1 MKAER
6 RHELQTNSLALWL
19 RYRAPDLWQK
29 YGTYILLGVVVIAL
43 LAVIIHNRM
52 QKPRLDAERAEAH
65 LANAREVIGQLR
77 GGQIVKLDEA
87 RQARNFIKQ
96 AMEAS
101 SKPLVQAR
109 AYLALGDYYWAL
121 Y

>member
-6 RHELQTNSLALWL
+6 RHELQTNTLALWL

-29 YGTYILLGVVVIAL
+29 YGTYILLGVVVVAL
-43 LAVIIHNRM
+43 LAVIIHTRM
-52 QKPRLDAERAEAH
+52 QKPRLDAERAAAH

-77 GGQIVKLDEA
+77 SGQVAKLEDA

-101 SKPLVQAR
+101 GKPVVQGR
-109 AYLALGDYYWAL
+109 AY
-121 Y
+121 